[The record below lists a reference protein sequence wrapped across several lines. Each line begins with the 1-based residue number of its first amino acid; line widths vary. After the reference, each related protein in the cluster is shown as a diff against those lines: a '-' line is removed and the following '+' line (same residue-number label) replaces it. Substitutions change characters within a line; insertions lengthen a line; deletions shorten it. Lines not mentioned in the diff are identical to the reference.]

1 MEHGNPCF
9 AKRGSTSGGKRR
21 VILCCLDI
29 GDLPLFLQFTIC
41 TVGVFLFFVSYGY
54 MQELIFRLEGFRP
67 FGFYLTLIQ
76 FILYSVLSSIERFL
90 RRDTTRRTPLRTHAL
105 LSLLTVGTM
114 GFSNASLGY
123 LNYPTQVVF
132 KCCKLIP
139 VLVGGVLIQG
149 KKYGLL
155 DLLAAVLMSVGLSAF
170 ILTDTQISP
179 TFSRLGVLYITGAFL
194 MDACIGNVQ
203 EKAMKEHS
211 TSNIEIVFF
220 SYSMGVGLL
229 LVLLLC
235 SGELI
240 AAFQFCSMHP
250 METYGYGTVFAIAG
264 YFGVQFVLTLINM
277 TGAFVTVT
285 VTTFRKAVS
294 IILSFMLFA
303 KPFSFQYVWSG
314 LMVLL
319 GIYLHTYGKKMS
331 AQKNRLPLVKKDLS
345 KVGSL

>member
-1 MEHGNPCF
+1 MFEQACKMEHGNPCF

-90 RRDTTRRTPLRTHAL
+90 RRDTTPMFPFFRTPLRTHAL

-179 TFSRLGVLYITGAFL
+179 TFSRLGVLYITGALL

-250 METYGYGTVFAIAG
+250 METYGYGTVFAIVG

-285 VTTFRKAVS
+285 VTTFRKTVS

-303 KPFSFQYVWSG
+303 KPFSFQ
-314 LMVLL
+314 
-319 GIYLHTYGKKMS
+319 
-331 AQKNRLPLVKKDLS
+331 
-345 KVGSL
+345 